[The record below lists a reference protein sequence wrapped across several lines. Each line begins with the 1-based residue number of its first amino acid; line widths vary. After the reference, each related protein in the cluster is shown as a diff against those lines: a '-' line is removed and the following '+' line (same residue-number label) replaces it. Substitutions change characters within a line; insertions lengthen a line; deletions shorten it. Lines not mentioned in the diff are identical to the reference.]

1 MKLMIEEM
9 LITEKQTAENNS
21 QYVYRLLRENIM
33 SLTLFPGETL
43 NEQVLCQRLGVSRT
57 PVHEAL
63 MRLRGERLVD
73 VASQSK
79 TSVSLIDLRQCAE
92 GQFIRLTL
100 ESEVYRKLC
109 DMPLDR
115 YMTPLEA
122 NLQMQEFYSAREDS
136 TAKFLQL
143 DNEFHAILFDAA
155 ERTLTWS
162 LICQANTHY
171 DRARLFFNLMEP
183 QNLPNVCR
191 EHRRI
196 LEALRT
202 HDKEQ
207 IMKDVELHTF
217 RFSPDEHTALTEKIK
232 EMISENEAAFAN
244 IPEYYRKY

>member
-115 YMTPLEA
+115 
-122 NLQMQEFYSAREDS
+122 
-136 TAKFLQL
+136 
-143 DNEFHAILFDAA
+143 
-155 ERTLTWS
+155 
-162 LICQANTHY
+162 
-171 DRARLFFNLMEP
+171 
-183 QNLPNVCR
+183 
-191 EHRRI
+191 
-196 LEALRT
+196 
-202 HDKEQ
+202 
-207 IMKDVELHTF
+207 
-217 RFSPDEHTALTEKIK
+217 
-232 EMISENEAAFAN
+232 
-244 IPEYYRKY
+244 